1 MSWNDHGIGTETA
14 GADLLEGRRVTF
26 NAEGEVVYAPLDDL
40 GIGSTRTP
48 QKSSEDVG
56 VAYWNKPGTHH
67 LTASDS
73 FAVGQPVYAAAEG
86 MVSALPV
93 AAGDYIKVGVALE
106 PAAEAGDVV
115 EILPVES
122 GKVVTVAG

>member
-1 MSWNDHGIGTETA
+1 MSWNDYGIGTFTA
-14 GADLLEGRRVTF
+14 AADLDEGLRVEF
-26 NAEGEVVYAPLDDL
+26 DGSGELIKAPVDSL
-40 GIGSTRTP
+40 GIGATRLP
-48 QKSSEDVG
+48 QKAGEEIA
-56 VAYWNKPGTHH
+56 VAFWNKPGTHH
-67 LTASDS
+67 LTAADA
-73 FAVGQPVYAAAEG
+73 FAVGQAVYAAADG
-86 MVSALPV
+86 RVSSLPV